1 MSIHSWCFAG
11 NLFSCPKGTLSVF
24 FLNLHSLRILDL
36 LLSLIPQITFSP
48 LLSSLC
54 QHICL
59 RFIYFLKVIFLICCS
74 TSLFTVING
83 WQSSGFC
90 TWSQMGGVKCGN
102 YCGLKFLFTF
112 DVNIMFSS
120 SWQMLVMGG
129 PPFLCAATAAE
140 VIPSALPSW
149 I

>member
-1 MSIHSWCFAG
+1 M
-11 NLFSCPKGTLSVF
+11 F
-24 FLNLHSLRILDL
+24 FLNLHSLRISDL

-48 LLSSLC
+48 LLSSLY

-59 RFIYFLKVIFLICCS
+59 RFIYILKVIFLIRSS
-74 TSLFTVING
+74 TSLFYCYQ
-83 WQSSGFC
+83 WLAKQWFC
-90 TWSQMGGVKCGN
+90 AWSQMGGVKCGN
-102 YCGLKFLFTF
+102 YCGLKMVFAS

-129 PPFLCAATAAE
+129 PPFLCAGTAAE
-140 VIPSALPSW
+140 VIPSTLPLLDLR